1 MITAGEYPRPPFDGI
16 LFCMLA
22 QQQHTTAKDTR
33 GVLFDFD
40 GTLGASL
47 PAWTEAFDAALREHG
62 VTLPHE
68 TVIHH
73 CFNTCPDEV
82 VRTHAIADGERF
94 KQRCWENATERM
106 SNVPHYPLA
115 PETLTAL
122 REHGFK
128 IAVVTNSRRTAIQPV
143 LSRWR
148 IEHLLDAVLTIEDV
162 SHGKPDSEMIHHA
175 LNKLNI
181 SPSHAYI
188 VGDSKSDI
196 IAGKRA
202 GIKTI
207 AFSPKDNWK
216 YHALEALRLTD
227 PCHVVHSFADLWDIL
242 GLRRVD
248 EAHTDPG
255 KAD

>member
-1 MITAGEYPRPPFDGI
+1 MPV
-16 LFCMLA
+16 
-22 QQQHTTAKDTR
+22 QQQHSNTQHAR
-33 GVLFDFD
+33 GALFDFD

-68 TVIHH
+68 TVVHH
-73 CFNTCPDEV
+73 CFHTCPDEV
-82 VRTHAIADGERF
+82 VRAHAIADGEKF

-106 SNVPHYPLA
+106 SDVPPYPQA

-128 IAVVTNSRRTAIQPV
+128 LAVVTNSRRAAIQPV
-143 LSRWR
+143 LARWR
-148 IEHLLDAVLTIEDV
+148 IEHLLDAVFTIEDV
-162 SHGKPDSEMIHHA
+162 SHGKPDAEMIHRA

-207 AFSPKDNWK
+207 AFSPEGNWK
-216 YHALEALRLTD
+216 YQALEALRLTE
-227 PCHVVHSFADLWDIL
+227 PSHMVHSFAELWDIW
-242 GLRRVD
+242 GLHRVD
-248 EAHTDPG
+248 EGPTSAG
-255 KAD
+255 

>member
-1 MITAGEYPRPPFDGI
+1 MPV
-16 LFCMLA
+16 
-22 QQQHTTAKDTR
+22 QQQHPNTQHAR

-68 TVIHH
+68 TVVHH

-82 VRTHAIADGERF
+82 VRAHAIADGEKF

-106 SNVPHYPLA
+106 SDVPPYPQA
-115 PETLTAL
+115 PETLSAL

-128 IAVVTNSRRTAIQPV
+128 IAIVTNSRRTAIEPV

-175 LNKLNI
+175 LNRLNI

-207 AFSPKDNWK
+207 AFSPQDNWK
-216 YHALEALRLTD
+216 YHALEALRLSE
-227 PCHVVHSFADLWDIL
+227 PSHVIHSFADLWEIL
-242 GLRRVD
+242 GLGNINKVPTFPYR
-248 EAHTDPG
+248 
-255 KAD
+255 AD